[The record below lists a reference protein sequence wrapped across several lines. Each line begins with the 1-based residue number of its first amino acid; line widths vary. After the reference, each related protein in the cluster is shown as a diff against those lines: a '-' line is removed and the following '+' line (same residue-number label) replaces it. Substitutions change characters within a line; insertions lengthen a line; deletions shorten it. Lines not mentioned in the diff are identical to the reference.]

1 MTKRVL
7 ISSVVCCL
15 LCWPLGAAHSF
26 RPLPQVIPGA
36 SSDELTFEGMLICYR
51 CDIPSERRR
60 LGKCEKDAHLSL
72 LKLADGHTYRLYG
85 SSHFISAKL
94 SSEKFHGKKVRLEG
108 VYDSA
113 TNWLHVHRANLTG
126 DESPSRGFTG
136 KE

>member
-1 MTKRVL
+1 MTKRAS
-7 ISSVVCCL
+7 ICSVVCFL
-15 LCWPLGAAHSF
+15 LCWPLGVARPF
-26 RPLPQVIPGA
+26 RPLPQVIPRA
-36 SSDELTFEGMLICYR
+36 SSEELAFEGTLICYR

-94 SSEKFHGKKVRLEG
+94 SSEKFHGKKVHLEG